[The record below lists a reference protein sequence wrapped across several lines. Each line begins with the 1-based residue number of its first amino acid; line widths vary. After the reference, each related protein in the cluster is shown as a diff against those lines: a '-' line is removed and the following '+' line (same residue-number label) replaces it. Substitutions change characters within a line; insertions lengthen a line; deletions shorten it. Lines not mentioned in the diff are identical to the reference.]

1 MLKEIKNLDIKEI
14 LNYYKEEN
22 KNKIAIPDI
31 YFYIFYKNISKDKYS
46 HNFINSYSNCKNFNK
61 WTKNYYIDENKYL
74 KKRVPIKDSKKDLIL
89 I

>member
-1 MLKEIKNLDIKEI
+1 MIEIDSEVINHNGDLAKYKLKEIKNLDIKEI

-61 WTKNYYIDENKYL
+61 
-74 KKRVPIKDSKKDLIL
+74 
-89 I
+89 